1 METQEKNIIEYLQIF
16 DEVLAHTFAMYKK
29 NQTGPVLPVF
39 MEVELFEKAKL
50 DTMLFYR
57 QGLLIPFYK
66 RLKAGT
72 V

>member
-1 METQEKNIIEYLQIF
+1 MDTQDKKVIEYIKKF

-29 NQTGPVLPVF
+29 NQTGPVIPVF
-39 MEVELFEKAKL
+39 MEVELFEKARI
-50 DTMLFYR
+50 DTLHLHR
-57 QGLLIPFYK
+57 QGLLVPFYE